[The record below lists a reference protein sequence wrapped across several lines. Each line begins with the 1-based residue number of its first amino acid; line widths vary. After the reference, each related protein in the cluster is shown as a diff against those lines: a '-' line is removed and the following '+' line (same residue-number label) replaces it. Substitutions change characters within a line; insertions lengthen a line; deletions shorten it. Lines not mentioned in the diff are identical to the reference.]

1 MKNEY
6 GNIGIGRE
14 ALSVV
19 TSGSG
24 VGRVAIGLAHTGSL
38 SFKSLRKTVT
48 ERDGTTAPPLL
59 RSILIGM
66 DCTVYIKEIYV

>member
-48 ERDGTTAPPLL
+48 ERGAPPLL
-59 RSILIGM
+59 RYILIGM